1 MQDPQPHDIHS
12 ESFLRFLIL
21 KQLRLSILCAAV
33 FLLMLVGLPLANF
46 FLPELMSM
54 RIGGFTLSWL
64 LLGVGFFP
72 AVWLI
77 AWVFIRRSIR
87 LENSEVT
94 NCRIAN
100 ESLTET
106 SLP

>member
-1 MQDPQPHDIHS
+1 MQDHQPQDIHS
-12 ESFLRFLIL
+12 ESFLRSLIL
-21 KQLRLSILCAAV
+21 KQLRLSILCAAM

-72 AVWLI
+72 AVWFI

-87 LENSEVT
+87 LENSEVA
-94 NCRIAN
+94 NCRMAD

-106 SLP
+106 SLS